1 MKITVFGAGAI
12 GGYIAAKLAG
22 AGNDVCVVA
31 RGAHLQAMREHGL
44 RLDNRGKIE
53 TLKLR
58 ATDRPEELGHQELV
72 VIAAKAHA
80 MIASAPAIS
89 SLIGPQTMLLPAQ
102 NGIPWWFP
110 HRAGAPIEGM
120 RIAAVDPDGS
130 LGRRLDPERVI
141 GCVVYMAVDVPEPGL
156 VRRFAGNL
164 LIFGEPDGSLSPRLE
179 RLAQLFRDAGI
190 KIETTSRIRD
200 AVWTKLWGNVAFNP
214 LSVLTG
220 AEMARMA
227 NDPGVRAVIRAAM
240 LECQAVAERLGARF
254 TGDVEGRIEEACH
267 VGDFKTSMLQ
277 DFEAGRSVEIDALV
291 SAVVELGRRVDVP
304 TPLLEAIAALTRMR
318 ASPARQGRAASS

>member
-1 MKITVFGAGAI
+1 
-12 GGYIAAKLAG
+12 
-22 AGNDVCVVA
+22 
-31 RGAHLQAMREHGL
+31 MREHGL

-58 ATDRPEELGHQELV
+58 ATDRAEDLGPQQLV

-80 MIASAPAIS
+80 MAASAPAIS
-89 SLIGPQTMLLPAQ
+89 TLIGPQTVLLPAQ

-110 HRAGAPIEGM
+110 YRAGPPIEGT

-130 LGRRLDPERVI
+130 LERRLDPERVI
-141 GCVVYMAVDVPEPGL
+141 GCVVYMAATVPEPGL
-156 VRRFAGNL
+156 IRRFAGNL
-164 LIFGEPDGSLSPRLE
+164 LIVGEPDGSMSSRLE

-190 KIETTSRIRD
+190 KIETTPRIRD

-227 NDPGVRAVIRAAM
+227 QDPGVRGAIRAAM

-254 TGDVEGRIEEACH
+254 AGDVETRIEEACH

-277 DFEAGRSVEIDALV
+277 DFEAGRPVEIDALV
-291 SAVVELGRRVDVP
+291 GAVVELGRRVEVK
-304 TPLLEAIAALTRMR
+304 TPMLEVIAALTRMR
-318 ASPARQGRAASS
+318 AAPT